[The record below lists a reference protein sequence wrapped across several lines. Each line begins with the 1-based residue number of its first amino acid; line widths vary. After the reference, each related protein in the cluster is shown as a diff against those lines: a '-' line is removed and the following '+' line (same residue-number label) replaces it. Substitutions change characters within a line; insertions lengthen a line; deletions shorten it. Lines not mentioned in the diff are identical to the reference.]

1 MPGSLHCPLLFSH
14 FHASF
19 LIVHC
24 LLAKQLSNDLLGFV
38 QGMWKSNDNVP
49 PTLNT
54 LPRRL
59 WMSVSLRGMRSV
71 YWASCVVQ
79 DLFDAVMFVPI
90 SMAHRMFE
98 ARYI

>member
-1 MPGSLHCPLLFSH
+1 MRCSSVVLTLYV
-14 FHASF
+14 SF

-24 LLAKQLSNDLLGFV
+24 LLTKQLSSDLMGFV

-59 WMSVSLRGMRSV
+59 WMSVSLRGMRSL
-71 YWASCVVQ
+71 YWASCVGQ
-79 DLFDAVMFVPI
+79 DMFDAVMFVPI

>member
-1 MPGSLHCPLLFSH
+1 MRCSSVVLIFVCF
-14 FHASF
+14 F
-19 LIVHC
+19 LIMLC
-24 LLAKQLSNDLLGFV
+24 LLTKQLSSDLLGFV

-59 WMSVSLRGMRSV
+59 WMAVSLRGMRSL